1 MHKLYLQHTGTPQ
14 MFDFDPNGSG
24 RYRQGSGENPYQ
36 HGLNFF
42 QKVDQIKRENPGIS
56 RTKIAELMGYST
68 TEWRDKVAY
77 YNELR
82 KCHDRS
88 AAVRMRNDRQMSV
101 EAIAKNLGISQNT
114 VREYLKDSN
123 DVKNK
128 EIQNIM
134 DSLQE
139 SLKKYPYIDIGEGTA
154 GVMGVSDERLRAAVQ
169 ALVDEYGYVKSPIQ
183 VDQINPRQYKQKTDM
198 LILGPPGKTPHE
210 QAVDVYKN
218 LGDVHYINE
227 YYSEDN
233 GLTMG
238 HLRPPVSVDSKRI
251 EISYAD
257 KDGFQPL
264 DGVIE
269 LRPGAAD
276 LDLGP
281 GQVYS
286 QVRIAVDDAYYLKGI
301 AVYADDL
308 PEGVD
313 IRVNSN
319 KPEGT
324 PKEKVFKA
332 MKRTKQLPDGSDDPN
347 SPIDKDNPFGATIQ
361 AGGQRDYTDK
371 DGTKKQSAINKVYQE
386 GTWEGWRKG
395 LASQFLSKQSKEL
408 AKSQL
413 NITYLKKQE
422 EFDAIKDITLPAIRK
437 KILFDFADSC
447 EEDAADLKAWSM
459 PGQSNKVL
467 LPVVS
472 MEKGECYCPSYPD
485 NTTLVCIRYP
495 HSGPQEILQVK
506 VNNKNKEARKRYG
519 TTPRDLIGINPSE
532 AAKLSGADFD
542 GDFVVVI
549 PNNKGRINVKK
560 MLKEMEGFDPKVSYK
575 GGPGLKRMTDKT
587 KGLEMGK
594 AANLISDMTLIGC
607 DDNELARAQ
616 KYSMVVIDAQK
627 HGLDWKQAA
636 KDYDIA
642 GLRKKYQGTSQ
653 GGASTIISRSKG
665 PVWVPEKR
673 LVTSIDPNTGDKI
686 EYETG
691 NVKWIPKQNKDGTLE
706 WKQQPVTVKT
716 KKMYTTGD
724 AYDLVSDRNN
734 PYPMEVIYADYANQ
748 MKDMA
753 RQARLEAINI
763 KKEKKSPTAANAYA
777 EEVASLEKKLKAR
790 ASYQPADRLALR
802 IATVKVNAIK
812 EENPNITKDQLK
824 KKSAQALSTAR
835 TRVYET
841 GKKEKINIT
850 PNEWEAIQAKA
861 ISDTMLEKLLRFG
874 DSDQIRDYATPKKEK
889 GNMFSA
895 AQISRMK
902 AYRANDYTW
911 AEIAEEFGVSEST
924 IKRYI
929 DQ

>member
-1 MHKLYLQHTGTPQ
+1 MRKLYLQHSGTPQ

-24 RYRQGSGENPYQ
+24 RYRQGSGDNPYQ
-36 HGLNFF
+36 HGLDF
-42 QKVDQIKRENPGIS
+42 QEKIEKIKRENPGIS

-68 TEWRDKVAY
+68 TEWRDKNAY
-77 YNELR
+77 YGELKR
-82 KCHDRS
+82 CNDRS
-88 AAVRMRNDRQMSV
+88 AAVRWKEKGMSV
-101 EAIAKNLGISQNT
+101 DAIAKELNISQNT

-123 DVKNK
+123 NVKNR

-134 DSLQE
+134 ESLQE
-139 SLKKYPYIDIGEGTA
+139 SLKKHPYLDVGEGTA

-169 ALVDEYGYVKSPIQ
+169 ALVDEYGYVKTPIQ

-198 LILGPPGKTPHE
+198 LILGPPGKTAHE

-227 YYSEDN
+227 FYSEDN

-238 HLRPPVSVDSKRI
+238 HLRPPVSVDSSRI
-251 EISYAD
+251 SINYAD

-286 QVRIAVDDAYYLKGI
+286 QVRIAVDNAYYLKGI

-308 PEGVD
+308 PKGVD
-313 IRVNSN
+313 IRVNTN

-395 LASQFLSKQSKEL
+395 LAAQFLSKQPKEL

-413 NITYLKKQE
+413 NITYLKKLE
-422 EFDAIKDITLPAIRK
+422 EFDDIKSITNPAIKK

-459 PGQSNKVL
+459 PRQTNKVL

-472 MEKGECYCPSYPD
+472 LKENECYCPDYK
-485 NTTLVCIRYP
+485 NGEKLVCIRYP
-495 HSGPQEILQVK
+495 HSGPTEILDVT
-506 VNNKNKEARKRYG
+506 VNNKNEEAIKRYG
-519 TTPRDLIGINPSE
+519 TTPRDLIGINPHS
-532 AAKLSGADFD
+532 ASKLSGADFD
-542 GDFVVVI
+542 GDFVIVI
-549 PNNKGRINVKK
+549 PNNKGRIQVKK
-560 MLKEMEGFDPKVSYK
+560 QLKDLQNFDPKVSYK
-575 GGPGLKRMTDKT
+575 GGPGLKRMTDKQ
-587 KGLEMGK
+587 KGTEMGK
-594 AANLISDMTLIGC
+594 AANLITDMTLIGC
-607 DDNELARAQ
+607 DDQELGRAI

-642 GLRKKYQGTSQ
+642 GLRKKYQGNAQ
-653 GGASTIISRSKG
+653 GGAATIISRSKG
-665 PVWVPEKR
+665 PTWVPEKR

-691 NVKWIPKQNKDGTLE
+691 NVKWIPKEKKDGTIE

-716 KKMYTTGD
+716 KRMYTTGD

-753 RQARLEAINI
+753 RQARLEALSI
-763 KKEKKSPTAANAYA
+763 KKEKKSPSAASAYA

-790 ASYQPADRLALR
+790 SSYQPADRLALR
-802 IATVKVNAIK
+802 IATVKVNSIK
-812 EENPNITKDQLK
+812 EENPDISKDQLK

-850 PNEWEAIQAKA
+850 PKEWEAIQAKA

-874 DSDQIRDYATPKKEK
+874 DSDQIRDYATPKKDK
-889 GNMFSA
+889 GNMFTA

-902 AYRANDYTW
+902 AYRDNDYTW
-911 AEIAEEFGVSEST
+911 AEIAAEFGVSEST

-929 DQ
+929 TE